1 MLQFWLTYFAYL
13 CLLFMFWTDHT
24 TIRASFCACIRIEIH
39 SKCIVAR
46 NVKVF
51 ICMIFDENS
60 NFYKLYFNVKYE
72 CRHCLT
78 KANLWSKNTF
88 CDKNFSEKISSNN
101 CVTNEGFFL
110 ISFSPNDYTANVS
123 WSTNNLLAEKRSNQW
138 AKDLTVVLVL
148 AFRFKQIGM
157 DVIASLVLK
166 IQPCPSNC

>member
-1 MLQFWLTYFAYL
+1 MDLLLFHNKIQMIRNLFFAFEIMHFSSAICIEVWTKNCTVSVLYCVALIKLTVWWIRTLYKSIRAIVQFWLTYFAYL

-78 KANLWSKNTF
+78 KANL
-88 CDKNFSEKISSNN
+88 
-101 CVTNEGFFL
+101 
-110 ISFSPNDYTANVS
+110 
-123 WSTNNLLAEKRSNQW
+123 
-138 AKDLTVVLVL
+138 
-148 AFRFKQIGM
+148 
-157 DVIASLVLK
+157 
-166 IQPCPSNC
+166 